1 MSDFSE
7 MCPLFGTGV
16 YNELH
21 IGRISTTLYTAATM
35 NFLNG
40 PCDLDT
46 APCSFSLGR
55 TVVVTNM
62 WVRRLTT
69 CASETTSIFIGRQS
83 DTGTAPAT
91 IFGTLTLAS
100 AVTAFPDIRGH
111 WNPVT
116 TISSFTVNS
125 DDYLFVGCSGV
136 GETTVDILVQY
147 REK

>member
-7 MCPLFGTGV
+7 MCPLFSTGV

-40 PCDLDT
+40 PCDIDT
-46 APCSFSLGR
+46 APTSFSLGR

-62 WVRRLTT
+62 WVRRIAGVAAATL
-69 CASETTSIFIGRQS
+69 SILIGRQS

-91 IFGTLTLAS
+91 IFGTLTLNS
-100 AVTAFPDIRGH
+100 AVTAFPDIRYH

-116 TISSFTVNS
+116 TITSFTVNS
-125 DDYLFVGCSGV
+125 DDYLFVGCG
-136 GETTVDILVQY
+136 GEGEGTVDVIVQY